1 MPTWPTGLSIRRE
14 GFGKRKRRLISKLN
28 ARPTHPPSTVFL
40 IEFEPEARP
49 HLTTRH
55 FSARLHRANDI
66 YSLSPS
72 LHSHFPT
79 YNLSLP
85 ADCPSLCFA
94 SLSLPSLAADVRL
107 FSPLSSPPL
116 CPVPLPRRCSRHGHC
131 FAISAYSASPGYA
144 KQRAN
149 NGPQTRSPTVSS
161 SSVLQFPS
169 LLLFLSSHRLL
180 PSLSLS

>member
-1 MPTWPTGLSIRRE
+1 M
-14 GFGKRKRRLISKLN
+14 ISKLN

-94 SLSLPSLAADVRL
+94 SLSLPSLASVRRRCPPF
-107 FSPLSSPPL
+107 FSPLLPT
-116 CPVPLPRRCSRHGHC
+116 PLPGPSSTALLEARALFRDIRVFRVPWLRETKGQQW
-131 FAISAYSASPGYA
+131 APDEISN
-144 KQRAN
+144 RIFLLCV
-149 NGPQTRSPTVSS
+149 TVS
-161 SSVLQFPS
+161 LS
-169 LLLFLSSHRLL
+169 LLLFLSFFLPTVFFPLCLSPSIHLL
-180 PSLSLS
+180 IVF